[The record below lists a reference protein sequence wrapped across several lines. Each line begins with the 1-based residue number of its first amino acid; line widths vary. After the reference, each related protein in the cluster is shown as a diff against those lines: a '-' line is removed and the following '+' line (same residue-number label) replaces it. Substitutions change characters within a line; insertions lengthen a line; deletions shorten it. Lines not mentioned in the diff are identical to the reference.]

1 MKSMPIF
8 CVTVSETP
16 VNGPHVNNYL
26 NILFSVYTF
35 ILILMTLN
43 DKQWK
48 ILGISGTIS
57 ICFKVFKCWSPWGG
71 GEKYHSDIL
80 PLLSRTP
87 PTFFLIP
94 EMPKRQ
100 AKLACFLWVLAVTF
114 ALALFY
120 CNQIHWHERWSRFQ
134 GVYAGLFIGISNRE
148 PFRPYVSKQPSN

>member
-1 MKSMPIF
+1 MPIF
-8 CVTVSETP
+8 CVTVSETS

-26 NILFSVYTF
+26 NTLFSVYTF
-35 ILILMTLN
+35 ILILMTLG

-48 ILGISGTIS
+48 Y
-57 ICFKVFKCWSPWGG
+57 WGFLEQSLSALKFSNADLLEAG
-71 GEKYHSDIL
+71 GKKNHSDIL

>member
-1 MKSMPIF
+1 MPIF

-26 NILFSVYTF
+26 NTLFSVYTF
-35 ILILMTLN
+35 ILILMTLG

-48 ILGISGTIS
+48 Y
-57 ICFKVFKCWSPWGG
+57 WGFLEQSLSALKFSNADLLEAG
-71 GEKYHSDIL
+71 GKKNHSDIL